1 MSDRWY
7 VIALCLAYLAA
18 GAILAFGCLVLL
30 HAADQI
36 TNADLCRR
44 I

>member
-1 MSDRWY
+1 MTDRWY

-18 GAILAFGCLVLL
+18 GAVLAFGCIVML

-36 TNADLCRR
+36 DSANLCRR
-44 I
+44 T

>member
-1 MSDRWY
+1 
-7 VIALCLAYLAA
+7 VIAIVLAYLAA

-30 HAADQI
+30 DAANQI
-36 TNADLCRR
+36 HDADLCRR

>member
-7 VIALCLAYLAA
+7 LIAIVLAYLAA
-18 GAILAFGCLVLL
+18 GAVLAFACAVLL
-30 HAADQI
+30 NAANQI
-36 TNADLCRR
+36 HDADLCRR